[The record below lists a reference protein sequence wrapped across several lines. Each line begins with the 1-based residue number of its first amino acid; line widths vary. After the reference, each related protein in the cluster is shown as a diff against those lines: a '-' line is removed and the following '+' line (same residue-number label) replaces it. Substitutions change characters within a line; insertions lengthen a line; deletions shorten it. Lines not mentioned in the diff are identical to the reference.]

1 MNFIFEK
8 ESKNYDLMGGKA
20 TALSKLG
27 QAIDNIPDWFVVSYK
42 GFDIDKKEIL
52 DEAKKE
58 IEERLKDFNEDE
70 CFAVRS
76 SAGNEDSTDN
86 SFAGQ
91 FETFLYVKKSDVL
104 RENIRGLFIS
114 IFR

>member
-52 DEAKKE
+52 DEAKTE
-58 IEERLKDFNEDE
+58 IEEKLKNFPEDE
-70 CFAVRS
+70 FFAVRS
-76 SAGNEDSTDN
+76 SAGNEDSADN

-91 FETFLYVKKSDVL
+91 FETFLYVKKSDVF
-104 RENIRGLFIS
+104 RKNIRGIFVD

>member
-1 MNFIFEK
+1 MNFILEK

-42 GFDIDKKEIL
+42 GFDIDKKEI
-52 DEAKKE
+52 
-58 IEERLKDFNEDE
+58 EERLKDFNENE